1 MVANGTLGRL
11 EAIIY
16 HPGTTFRLVHDCG
29 ADMTVKVP
37 SIPPS
42 VVLVRLG
49 RGSTAVSMRG
59 CSDPNI
65 FPLFFETKA
74 YKAAE
79 IALPG
84 SVRGVPRELSVSIQ
98 QFPLVCAVLSTVY
111 KVQGETL
118 NSMVVT
124 EWQSKNAFANKTE
137 QPYLLVS
144 RVTAREGFTSLQEL
158 TENVIAWAHPPQAAL
173 DEEEMLNRLS
183 DATIAKLTSTPRTA

>member
-1 MVANGTLGRL
+1 
-11 EAIIY
+11 
-16 HPGTTFRLVHDCG
+16 
-29 ADMTVKVP
+29 
-37 SIPPS
+37 
-42 VVLVRLG
+42 
-49 RGSTAVSMRG
+49 
-59 CSDPNI
+59 
-65 FPLFFETKA
+65 
-74 YKAAE
+74 
-79 IALPG
+79 
-84 SVRGVPRELSVSIQ
+84 
-98 QFPLVCAVLSTVY
+98 VCAVSSTVY
-111 KVQGETL
+111 KVQVETL